1 MKSRLTCFLS
11 IPAHILKR
19 EVYSFTLPQEV
30 VMKTLRQRMMEDMQ
44 LHGLAERTRQSY
56 AEAVKKLSEYYGKP
70 PDSLSEEDIRNYF
83 LYLLNEKQV
92 ARSSMVIYLIGIK
105 FFYEKTLQRKWTI
118 FGLIL
123 PKKQTRLPV
132 VFSRNEVALI
142 LPHVHNVA
150 IRLALQLAFACG
162 LRISELRHVKVA
174 DIDGER
180 QQLRVNGKGNKV
192 RELPLPDEMLS
203 MLRAYYRLHRPSYWL
218 FPGKKSDNPICTTSL
233 QRAFK
238 AALQESGI
246 KKPGTVHSLRHSY
259 ATAYWRTA
267 RASGLFKCSWGIKVL
282 QRPVSIPI

>member
-1 MKSRLTCFLS
+1 
-11 IPAHILKR
+11 
-19 EVYSFTLPQEV
+19 
-30 VMKTLRQRMMEDMQ
+30 MKTLRQRMMEDMQ

-56 AEAVKKLSEYYGKP
+56 ADAVTKLSEHYGKP

-92 ARSSMVIYLIGIK
+92 ARSSMVIYLSGIK

-123 PKKQTRLPV
+123 PKKQIRLPV

-142 LPHVHNVA
+142 LPHVRNVA

-162 LRISELRHVKVA
+162 LRINELRHVKIG

-180 QQLRVNGKGNKV
+180 QQLRVTGKGNKV

-203 MLRAYYRLHRPSYWL
+203 MLRAYYRLHRPNYWL

-238 AALQESGI
+238 AALRESGI

-259 ATAYWRTA
+259 ATCLLENGTSLRIIQMLL
-267 RASGLFKCSWGIKVL
+267 GHK
-282 QRPVSIPI
+282 SITTTSVYTHLTSKGNEQLRRSINTLMV